1 MGATHISTSVNL
13 EGGMKVG
20 KELTLGATGS
30 AVHNDFPADPAFNY
44 NPLIVG
50 GNVAYSLPGNLV
62 AVGVLFILA
71 RHRGYAPERCR
82 HRRRS
87 TTACPV
93 LCKDVA
99 LSLALRDRS
108 KVSDAPHD
116 GHVMIDGFKRFVDR
130 LREGVPLSAF
140 WRGLLLRRHFRR
152 GAGLILALPGGPR
165 PVVKNLGGEIVVE
178 SCSFESGVRLEV
190 YPGATLTIAKGTY
203 LNRNVHIVTA
213 GAVSIGRG
221 VKVGWDTVIMDT
233 DLHGHSGKPAESRP
247 VVIEDDVWIGCRAV
261 ILKGVH
267 VGRGAI
273 IGAGA
278 IVTKNVP
285 PLAVV
290 GSPRATVL
298 FTASAPTD

>member
-20 KELTLGATGS
+20 KSLSLGGTGR
-30 AVHNDFPADPAFNY
+30 AVHNDFPADPVFNY

-50 GNVAYSLPGNLV
+50 GNVAYNLPGNLV
-62 AVGVLFILA
+62 ASA
-71 RHRGYAPERCR
+71 SYSYW
-82 HRRRS
+82 RRYSES
-87 TTACPV
+87 TADTDDRQQQRVPV
-93 LCKDVA
+93 LCQDVA
-99 LSLALRDRS
+99 LS
-108 KVSDAPHD
+108 VDASRPLEGVDTPDD
-116 GHVMIDGFKRFVDR
+116 GHAMIDGFKRFVDR

-165 PVVKNLGGEIVVE
+165 PVVRNQGGEIVVE

-190 YPGATLTIAKGTY
+190 YPGATLTIAKGVY
-203 LNRNVHIVTA
+203 FNRNVHIVTA

-233 DLHGHSGKPAESRP
+233 DLHGHSGKPAESKP
-247 VVIEDDVWIGCRAV
+247 VVIEDDVWIGCRVV

-267 VGRGAI
+267 VGSGAI

-290 GSPRATVL
+290 ASPRATVL